1 MEADIQNT
9 KIELIQWLT
18 TLDDK
23 SLIQKI
29 LDLRTNQTKDW
40 WNTVSEAEKESI
52 EQGII
57 DADNGRVISHSKARK
72 IYEKWL

>member
-1 MEADIQNT
+1 MEANIQNI

-29 LDLRTNQTKDW
+29 LDLRISQTKDW
-40 WNTVSEAEKESI
+40 WDKISDAEKTSI
-52 EQGII
+52 EKGIS
-57 DADNGRVISHSKARK
+57 DAEKGKLSSHSEARK

>member
-1 MEADIQNT
+1 MEANIQNI

-29 LDLRTNQTKDW
+29 IDLRVNQTKDW
-40 WNTVSEAEKESI
+40 WDTISDIERKSI

-57 DADNGRVISHSKARK
+57 DADNRK
-72 IYEKWL
+72 L

>member
-40 WNTVSEAEKESI
+40 WNTVSESEKESI

>member
-1 MEADIQNT
+1 MEANIQNI
-9 KIELIQWLT
+9 KIDLIQWLT

-40 WNTVSEAEKESI
+40 WDTVSIIERKSI
-52 EQGII
+52 EQGIV
-57 DADNGRVISHSKARK
+57 DAENGKVRSHSEVRK
-72 IYEKWL
+72 LYEKWL